1 MHGEWAAKHLQV
13 IRTLME
19 RSALYRQALAPIML
33 RLGFLGLAA
42 GGLGYASGWDD
53 PRAFIGL
60 WIATATVAFGWTL
73 GMVRRQAL
81 KDEEPF
87 WSPPARRV
95 VQALLPP
102 LAAGMF
108 FAFLLLAQHSWN
120 PLAVWGL
127 TCGWM
132 VLYGCAMNAAGF
144 FMPRGMKLFGWLFIG
159 AGCAT
164 LLALTC
170 PERLPLLRWGHLV
183 MGGVFG
189 GLHLTYGVYLRWT
202 ETNLDAV

>member
-1 MHGEWAAKHLQV
+1 
-13 IRTLME
+13 ME

-42 GGLGYASGWDD
+42 GGLGYVSGWDN
-53 PRAFIGL
+53 PRVFIGL
-60 WIATATVAFGWTL
+60 WMTTATAAFVWTL
-73 GMVRRQAL
+73 GMVRRQAM

-95 VQALLPP
+95 TQALLPP
-102 LAAGMF
+102 LVAGMF
-108 FAFLLLAQHSWN
+108 SAFLFLVRHGAD
-120 PLAVWGL
+120 PLAVWWL

-132 VLYGCAMNAAGF
+132 ILYGCAMNAAGF

-164 LLALTC
+164 LSALSC
-170 PERLPLLRWGHLV
+170 PQQLPLLHWGHVV

-189 GLHLTYGVYLRWT
+189 GLHLTYGLYLKWT
-202 ETNLDAV
+202 ETKLVAV